1 MHLIPLSTAR
11 QPLKLVDT
19 TFVVK
24 PEDTMID
31 GDDEPN
37 GTYRALH
44 PRYYSQLVVPPPD
57 ASLLDS
63 QPNIPA
69 RLCFSPTILHEPTM
83 AVGENVNEQ
92 SSCENDERFRTML
105 VPIDRNRRSTYEKD
119 H

>member
-31 GDDEPN
+31 GDDDPN

-44 PRYYSQLVVPPPD
+44 QRYYSQLMVPLPD
-57 ASLLDS
+57 GSLLDS

-69 RLCFSPTILHEPTM
+69 RLCFSPSILQEPTTG
-83 AVGENVNEQ
+83 VGENFNEQ
-92 SSCENDERFRTML
+92 STCENDERFRTML
-105 VPIDRNRRSTYEKD
+105 VPVDRHRRSN
-119 H
+119 